1 MNSKIVVQDT
11 EIKIDSKDKFDYIS
25 LTDIAR
31 YKDNK
36 RSDYILQNWIRTKDT
51 IEFLGLWEKINNKN
65 FNSIEF
71 DGIKN
76 QAGIN
81 SFILTPKQWILKTG
95 AIGIISK
102 AGRYGGTYAHK
113 DIAFEFAS
121 WISAEFKLFLIKEFQ
136 RLKEEEIQ
144 NRTLEWDLTRSLTK
158 INYKIHTDAIKE
170 HIIPKILDSS
180 KINFIY
186 ANEADILNVALFGM
200 TAKEFREKNPDK
212 QGNLRDFA
220 TVEQLVVLSNL
231 ESLNSVLIEQGL
243 PPEVR
248 IVKLNEIAIS
258 QIRSLLGVKQVENIK
273 SKDKNNG

>member
-1 MNSKIVVQDT
+1 M
-11 EIKIDSKDKFDYIS
+11 
-25 LTDIAR
+25 
-31 YKDNK
+31 
-36 RSDYILQNWIRTKDT
+36 QN
-51 IEFLGLWEKINNKN
+51 L
-65 FNSIEF
+65 
-71 DGIKN
+71 
-76 QAGIN
+76 
-81 SFILTPKQWILKTG
+81 
-95 AIGIISK
+95 
-102 AGRYGGTYAHK
+102 
-113 DIAFEFAS
+113 
-121 WISAEFKLFLIKEFQ
+121 
-136 RLKEEEIQ
+136 
-144 NRTLEWDLTRSLTK
+144 
-158 INYKIHTDAIKE
+158 
-170 HIIPKILDSS
+170 
-180 KINFIY
+180 NFIY